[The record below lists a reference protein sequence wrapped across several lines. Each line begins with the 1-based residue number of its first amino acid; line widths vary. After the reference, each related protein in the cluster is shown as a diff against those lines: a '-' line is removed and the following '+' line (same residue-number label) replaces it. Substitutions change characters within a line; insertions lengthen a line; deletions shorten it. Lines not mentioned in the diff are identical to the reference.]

1 MGPYLKSGDI
11 RDVRQIQHIP
21 RPASQ
26 FNHGALR
33 SIAAAYP
40 DQDLLGQAESY
51 DPGDKRGVA
60 SAATNHMS
68 GLQNHGFGVQSM
80 SKEVDEG
87 RVQRWYPKRQRTASG
102 VPAWLDDGFQV
113 WPFRDSPAGSTEKT
127 DAEGNVK
134 EDERRET
141 IDYSWPPPSTE
152 LAKIVDSPN
161 ATIDLDLMPQF
172 EWFRLRRIFEQIH
185 YLKQFQVPLSFAKW
199 DFASYY
205 RCFRLIASA
214 IPSHMRMW
222 CDLDGEPH
230 WVADFAQMFGDA
242 AAANVASRMSGL
254 VVWCLHLLTDRL

>member
-1 MGPYLKSGDI
+1 M
-11 RDVRQIQHIP
+11 P
-21 RPASQ
+21 RPPSK
-26 FNHGALR
+26 FNNQAIR

-68 GLQNHGFGVQSM
+68 GLMNHQFGVVSM
-80 SKEVDEG
+80 DKEVQES
-87 RVQRWYPKRQRTASG
+87 RVQRWYPKRLKTSGKGG
-102 VPAWLDDGFQV
+102 VPDWLDAGFEV

-127 DAEGNVK
+127 DAEGNVR

-161 ATIDLDLMPQF
+161 ATIDLDAMPQF
-172 EWFRLRRIFEQIH
+172 EWFRLRRMFEQIH
-185 YLKQFQVPLSFAKW
+185 YLKQYQVPLTFAKW
-199 DFASYY
+199 DFATYY
-205 RCFRLIASA
+205 RWFRLIAAA

-222 CDLDGEPH
+222 CDLEGEPH

-242 AAANVASRMSGL
+242 AAANVASRMTGL